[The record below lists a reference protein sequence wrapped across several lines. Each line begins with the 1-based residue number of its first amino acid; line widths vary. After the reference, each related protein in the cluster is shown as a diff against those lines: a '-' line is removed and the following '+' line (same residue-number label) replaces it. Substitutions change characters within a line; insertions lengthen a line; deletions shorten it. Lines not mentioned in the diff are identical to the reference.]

1 MKRLLSGIVFTL
13 LIFCFSVYAFADWE
27 LVGSGSQ
34 PGTERMWRQYTC
46 TADASNGS
54 FPVLT
59 VVGFQDY
66 HLFTIET
73 WPGDPSPTDAT
84 DFTLIDDATI
94 GEDLLGGTGTDAI
107 DATTKKTLIPYS
119 STMDL
124 FYTPLI
130 KGDITITVTNNSV
143 NSAIINIRLTGE
155 R

>member
-1 MKRLLSGIVFTL
+1 MKKCLAAAITILITALFTV
-13 LIFCFSVYAFADWE
+13 SVLADWE
-27 LVGSGSQ
+27 LVESGSQ

-66 HLFTIET
+66 YLFTVET
-73 WPGDPSPTDAT
+73 WPGAPSPTDAT
-84 DFTLIDDATI
+84 DFTLTDSTTA
-94 GEDLLGGTGTDAI
+94 EDLLGGTGTDAI
-107 DATTKKTLIPYS
+107 DATSTLTLIPYS

-130 KGDITITVTNNSV
+130 KGDLTLTVTNNSV
-143 NSAIINIRLTGE
+143 NSAIINIRITGA